1 MKRIDL
7 LKCYFTSAVIEKY
20 IINTCRN
27 HEFLPISEE
36 CNEYFHQKVRCIH
49 DAHQFLT
56 GSFIWEQNDTI
67 DWCDVIGHV
76 MVNIRANGLPMVEK
90 IKPHQTMERF
100 KFV

>member
-7 LKCYFTSAVIEKY
+7 LKCYFTSTVIEKY

-36 CNEYFHQKVRCIH
+36 CNEFFHQEVRCIN
-49 DAHQFLT
+49 DAHSFLT
-56 GSFIWEQNDTI
+56 GSFLWVQNDAI

-76 MVNIRANGLPMVEK
+76 MVNIKTNGLPMDEK
-90 IKPHQTMERF
+90 GKPQRYIKTF